1 MRPPLSIVTLNTNAA
16 VESVVAED
24 VGRIGMSE
32 NPFKKIVED
41 YIDAAGQREEGRDA
55 YYPYTMSV
63 QVDEIQLSTLIY
75 LCGMLSAHPDDLSCW
90 LFQSA
95 LDVAL
100 DEYANWSG
108 KTDGQVHNEVQE
120 MLLQLEQQGYFEEVR
135 KRGWVTA
142 KREDE
147 EET

>member
-1 MRPPLSIVTLNTNAA
+1 
-16 VESVVAED
+16 VVAKD

-41 YIDAAGQREEGRDA
+41 YIAGAGQREEGRGDV
-55 YYPYTMSV
+55 YYPFTMSV
-63 QVDEIQLSTLIY
+63 QVDEIQLSTLLY
-75 LCGMLSAHPDDLSCW
+75 LCEMLSSHPDDVSCW

-100 DEYANWSG
+100 NEYANLSG

-147 EET
+147 QET

>member
-24 VGRIGMSE
+24 IRRTGMSE

>member
-1 MRPPLSIVTLNTNAA
+1 
-16 VESVVAED
+16 VVAKD

-75 LCGMLSAHPDDLSCW
+75 LCGMLSAHPEDLCCW

>member
-1 MRPPLSIVTLNTNAA
+1 
-16 VESVVAED
+16 VVAKD

-41 YIDAAGQREEGRDA
+41 YIAGAGKREEGRGDA
-55 YYPYTMSV
+55 YYPYTMSI

-75 LCGMLSAHPDDLSCW
+75 LCEMLSTHPDDVSCW

-100 DEYANWSG
+100 YEYANLSG

-120 MLLQLEQQGYFEEVR
+120 MLVQLEQQGYFEEVR

>member
-1 MRPPLSIVTLNTNAA
+1 MA
-16 VESVVAED
+16 
-24 VGRIGMSE
+24 E

-41 YIDAAGQREEGRDA
+41 YIAGAGQREEGRGDP

-75 LCGMLSAHPDDLSCW
+75 LCEMLSTHPDDVSCW

-100 DEYANWSG
+100 YEYANLSG
-108 KTDGQVHNEVQE
+108 KPDGQVHNEVQE
-120 MLLQLEQQGYFEEVR
+120 MLQQLEQQGYFEEVR
-135 KRGWVTA
+135 KRGWVTG
-142 KREDE
+142 KREDPSNE
-147 EET
+147 DAGDP

>member
-1 MRPPLSIVTLNTNAA
+1 
-16 VESVVAED
+16 
-24 VGRIGMSE
+24 MSE
-32 NPFKKIVED
+32 NPFKKIVEE
-41 YIDAAGQREEGRDA
+41 YIAGAGQREEGRGVS

-75 LCGMLSAHPDDLSCW
+75 LCEMLSTHPDDVSCW

-100 DEYANWSG
+100 YEYANLSG